1 MQYSEKMNAWLDCP
15 RPQKCIWKIGK
26 QAVVHGKTN
35 PAPFW
40 HENNRPTR
48 VRSRSFYSAATS
60 RLQLPQCRC
69 AQHHGWMHMQPG
81 TSDSILPKWSIF
93 ADEMYLNICVE
104 LVVEN
109 RSTFDEDVREKRF
122 LHFRSQWPWP
132 WSDLTQNLNRSSH
145 GQSTPSLKIS
155 CKSVQ
160 PFSHNVANKE
170 TKKRKKSSENN
181 TTSPQG
187 RGKNYIF
194 TYLDNHKT
202 AVTGAVLLVWHLH
215 LPHCW

>member
-104 LVVEN
+104 LAA
-109 RSTFDEDVREKRF
+109 D
-122 LHFRSQWPWP
+122 HFWSSKIDPLLMKMCVKNDFYIFVH
-132 WSDLTQNLNRSSH
+132 SDLDLDLIW
-145 GQSTPSLKIS
+145 PKI
-155 CKSVQ
+155 
-160 PFSHNVANKE
+160 
-170 TKKRKKSSENN
+170 
-181 TTSPQG
+181 
-187 RGKNYIF
+187 
-194 TYLDNHKT
+194 
-202 AVTGAVLLVWHLH
+202 
-215 LPHCW
+215 